1 MHQPK
6 ILIVDDDENNRALLS
21 DTLAGEH
28 YTLLEA
34 VNGNDALK
42 VAEKETPDLILLDV
56 LMAGLDGITTLRKL
70 KEQEKTR
77 HIPVIMVT
85 ALNLD
90 TQIIDMSGRRRDRP
104 YSQTLLQYRGP
115 GQGASGAA
123 GALVRFRDAIV
134 YRAARKDIGLY
145 RRERRSGHHDCR
157 RERRFGLGQTRAFG
171 RSRRVEFLP
180 RHRGFTTRHGPHDQ
194 PGASAGVQR
203 S

>member
-6 ILIVDDDENNRALLS
+6 ILIVDDDENNRMVLS
-21 DTLAGEH
+21 DALAGEH

-56 LMAGLDGITTLRKL
+56 LMPGLDGITTLRKL

-90 TQIIDMSGRRRDRP
+90 TQISICLDEGAIDHIPKPFSNIVVRARVR
-104 YSQTLLQYRGP
+104 
-115 GQGASGAA
+115 AA
-123 GALVRFRDAIV
+123 LRAHSSDSETSFA
-134 YRAARKDIGLY
+134 YRAARKGIGLY
-145 RRERRSGHHDCR
+145 RRERRSGHHDR
-157 RERRFGLGQTRAFG
+157 RRKRRFGLGQTRAFG
-171 RSRRVEFLP
+171 RTRGVEFLP
-180 RHRGFTTRHGPHDQ
+180 RHRGFTTRRGPCDQ